1 MTSKNWWNLRESEHG
16 AIDNTLL
23 YTAHPCPWCIKE
35 YCGLKKSP
43 DTARREKDSLCSALS
58 LTLLLRRRR
67 YADLLPRSICRS
79 TWANRDWI
87 LLALVCSAANIEN
100 KCWKMQF
107 NIYTVYII
115 FFHFTHF
122 CSRARRLQ
130 LQNRTVS
137 VNLIPLSLAA
147 RCWVPMWFANAG
159 RDPAALLAPLIVE
172 LRAWDISTCTRYSL
186 WEVNKL
192 ELPQNDEMCGASECC
207 CFQFWQTFLLSRHYF
222 AI

>member
-1 MTSKNWWNLRESEHG
+1 M
-16 AIDNTLL
+16 
-23 YTAHPCPWCIKE
+23 
-35 YCGLKKSP
+35 
-43 DTARREKDSLCSALS
+43 
-58 LTLLLRRRR
+58 LRRRR

-107 NIYTVYII
+107 NIYTGTHTVYII

-130 LQNRTVS
+130 LQNRTES

-172 LRAWDISTCTRYSL
+172 LRGAWDISTCTRYSL

-192 ELPQNDEMCGASECC
+192 ELPQNDEMCGASAALP
-207 CFQFWQTFLLSRHYF
+207 FLADFLLSRHCLT
-222 AI
+222 I